1 MADDKNNPET
11 PESGTPR
18 PANDQP
24 AADEA
29 TAAGAAAHGGG
40 SADPADPSDPLDPAE
55 ARIAELEAELAALK
69 DSSLRA
75 LAEAENIR
83 KRAERQVA
91 DANRYGA
98 VSLARDML
106 SISDNLR
113 RALDAV
119 TPDAAGGNEMLTN
132 LRAGVEMTEN
142 ELQQV
147 LQRHGVKEITPT
159 PGEKFDHNQHQAM
172 LEMQTDEY
180 PPGSVAQVMQAGY
193 MLHDRL
199 LRAAMVGVAKALA
212 DLAQDTPADDGAD
225 RNGTEGDGT
234 EGKGA

>member
-11 PESGTPR
+11 PESGSPR

-24 AADEA
+24 AAGD
-29 TAAGAAAHGGG
+29 GGP
-40 SADPADPSDPLDPAE
+40 ADPADPADPLDPAE

-75 LAEAENIR
+75 LAETENIR

-113 RALDAV
+113 RA
-119 TPDAAGGNEMLTN
+119 
-132 LRAGVEMTEN
+132 
-142 ELQQV
+142 
-147 LQRHGVKEITPT
+147 
-159 PGEKFDHNQHQAM
+159 
-172 LEMQTDEY
+172 
-180 PPGSVAQVMQAGY
+180 
-193 MLHDRL
+193 
-199 LRAAMVGVAKALA
+199 
-212 DLAQDTPADDGAD
+212 
-225 RNGTEGDGT
+225 
-234 EGKGA
+234 